1 MPWRL
6 IGFIIIFAIFLV
18 FIAFNLQNTCNI
30 NLIFRVF
37 PEVPVYLTAFSS
49 FILGMFCAIPFILSI
64 RKKKD
69 GKEPPVAEKPQKK
82 FPWSKTAEK
91 EDEPSPGSEGPYGI
105 G

>member
-6 IGFIIIFAIFLV
+6 IGFILIFAVFLV
-18 FIAFNLQNTCNI
+18 FIAFNLQNNCDI

-49 FILGMFCAIPFILSI
+49 FILGMFCAIPFILGI
-64 RKKKD
+64 RKKKS
-69 GKEPPVAEKPQKK
+69 GKEFAANGKPKKK

-91 EDEPSPGSEGPYGI
+91 EEEPLSRTEGPNGT

>member
-6 IGFIIIFAIFLV
+6 IGFIIIFAVFLV
-18 FIAFNLQNTCNI
+18 FIAFNLQNSCDI

-49 FILGMFCAIPFILSI
+49 FILGMLCAIPFIPALK
-64 RKKKD
+64 KKKD
-69 GKEPPVAEKPQKK
+69 GKQLPPEGKPKIK
-82 FPWSKTAEK
+82 FPWSKAGK
-91 EDEPSPGSEGPYGI
+91 EEDLPPRPEEPNGI

>member
-18 FIAFNLQNTCNI
+18 FIAFNLRNNCDI

-49 FILGMFCAIPFILSI
+49 FILGMLCSIPFILGI
-64 RKKKD
+64 RKKEG
-69 GKEPPVAEKPQKK
+69 GKECAPEEKPKKK
-82 FPWSKTAEK
+82 FPWSKAAEK
-91 EDEPSPGSEGPYGI
+91 GEEFPPKSEGPYGI